1 MKKMIPKCRLLVQAI
16 FLGLWLT
23 LLPLTASAEKVDW
36 SEAGY
41 DFGRIYRV
49 LLADLDASSAEFSS
63 SLMARKAQ
71 DTYFSSAKKLNC
83 QIVTGEQAR
92 RQISL
97 LLGVDLDTLFR
108 SDPARAQ
115 ALYRENLPR
124 VADVW
129 ITGKIKRWKNDYYI
143 VPERTVWESRR
154 VDRGYYDRHGKWRD
168 DSYYI
173 TVPVTY
179 PAHRVDVS
187 KLTMDFEVYDARSG
201 RMVLG
206 REDIRDRE
214 DYNAQDGMFERICK
228 SFFGDLGDKIHH

>member
-1 MKKMIPKCRLLVQAI
+1 MNRDVSSWRFLARI
-16 FLGLWLT
+16 FLLGLWLT

-36 SEAGY
+36 SEPGY

-49 LLADLDASSAEFSS
+49 LLADLDTGAAEFSS

-71 DTYFSSAKKLNC
+71 DDYLRYAGKMNC

-97 LLGVDLDTLFR
+97 ILGVDLDGLFR

-115 ALYRENLPR
+115 VLYRENLPR

-129 ITGKIKRWKNDYYI
+129 VTGKVKRWQNDYYI
-143 VPERTVWESRR
+143 VPERTVWEQRR
-154 VDRGYYDRHGKWRD
+154 VERGGYDSHGRWRNE
-168 DSYYI
+168 SYYI

-179 PAHRVDVS
+179 PPHRVDVS
-187 KLTMDFEVYDARSG
+187 KLTMAFEVYDARTG

-228 SFFGDLGDKIHH
+228 SFFGDFGNKIHK